1 MDIPRIVKNDLWLEP
16 FTDNIRN
23 WIQAYESKEKELT
36 NGQSIK
42 DFASGYMYFG
52 LHSQGSKWIIRE
64 WAPNATHI
72 YLIGVFNHWTESNE
86 WAFKPIGNGNWEF
99 STDKSK
105 LRHNDLYALSVHW
118 NGGSG
123 KRIPAWATRVVQ
135 DDESK
140 MFNAQVWNPEK
151 SYRWKN
157 KNYVFNNDAPF
168 IYEAHIGMSGE
179 EERVHTYNE
188 FRENILP
195 RVKKAGYNVIQ
206 FMAIPEHPY
215 YGSFG
220 YHISS
225 FFAPSSRFGTPEE
238 LKQLIDEAH
247 GMGIAVIMDLIH
259 SHAVKNEIEG
269 LGKFDGTQYQF
280 FHSGSK
286 GLHPAWDSYCFDY
299 GKNQVLHFL
308 LSNIRYWLE
317 EFNFDGFR
325 FDGVTS
331 MLYLDHGLEKAFT
344 SYNDYF
350 SANTDVQAIVYFKLA
365 NKLIHQIQAQALS
378 IAEDVSGMP
387 GLSAPID
394 DGGLG
399 FDYRM
404 SMGVPDY
411 WIKIIKEKHD
421 NEWDVG
427 DMFYQLTSHRDE
439 EKVVSYAESHDQA
452 LVGDKTIIFRLIDKE
467 MYYSM
472 RKDQQNLLVDR
483 GIALHKM
490 IRLITASCAAGAYLN
505 FMGNEFGH
513 PEWIDFPREG
523 NNWSYKHARRL
534 WSLADNEELKYHW
547 LKDFDRDMIHLLNE
561 QNLVNIP
568 EVWKIWEDKADQVLV
583 YLRGDYL
590 FVFNFNPEKSFTDYG
605 IPFSPAKFQ
614 VVLNTDSGLYGGFD
628 RIDDRMKY
636 YTLPLNSDLNS
647 HQLKLYLPARSAFVL
662 KREEYKKLR

>member
-1 MDIPRIVKNDLWLEP
+1 MDIPRIVKNDSWLEP

-547 LKDFDRDMIHLLNE
+547 LKDFDRDMIHLLNV

-605 IPFSPAKFQ
+605 IPFSPAKFK